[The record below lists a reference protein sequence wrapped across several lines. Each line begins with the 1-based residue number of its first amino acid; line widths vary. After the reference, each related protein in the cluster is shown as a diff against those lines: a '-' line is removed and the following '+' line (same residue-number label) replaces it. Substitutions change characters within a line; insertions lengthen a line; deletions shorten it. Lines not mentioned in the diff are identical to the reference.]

1 MALEGKIKAPAQ
13 LRVTELFNSVRQGFC
28 HLTELAT
35 VFCLPTLSR
44 ELKSRVYHLLS
55 FIRKFN

>member
-13 LRVTELFNSVRQGFC
+13 LRVTGLFNSVRQGFC

-35 VFCLPTLSR
+35 VFLPTNIVTR
-44 ELKSRVYHLLS
+44 T
-55 FIRKFN
+55 